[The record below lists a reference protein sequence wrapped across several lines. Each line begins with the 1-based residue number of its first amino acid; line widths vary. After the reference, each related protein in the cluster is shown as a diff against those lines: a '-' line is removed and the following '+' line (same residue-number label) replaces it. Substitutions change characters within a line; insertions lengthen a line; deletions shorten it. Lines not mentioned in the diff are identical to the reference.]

1 MKIRSILA
9 LLLTAALLFT
19 LAACSDSSLSGK
31 YVISD
36 VIDNAE
42 GITFAE
48 MDDMYKNM
56 GLDLSDYL
64 YMEFLTGER
73 FKLVMFGDEEISGRY
88 TQDGN
93 TLTIAAEGGTMTA
106 EISGKTITWTYEDG
120 AKLVFTKK

>member
-1 MKIRSILA
+1 MKTRNILA

-88 TQDGN
+88 KQEGN
-93 TLTIAAEGGTMTA
+93 TLTITAEGGTMTA